1 MFQHVHLGSV
11 ATPADVPLSNPIGA
25 APPFE
30 TAPRLAEKPVRAKQS
45 QPSHGSP
52 ESFEFM
58 SPNEEDLQR
67 FPMLAALSG
76 GKKLRRQMHTTRMPP
91 GPTSPAVESTNAPT
105 PNGSAAEVHLPRV
118 KSAERVAQSVE
129 TSSGL
134 IEEEVLAAAE
144 AAVNANANVGP
155 KSTQPELDR
164 GHERERGQKP
174 KVAEPKVK
182 VEARKQQNSEGDVFK
197 AMQERLRKA
206 EEHKPRDFA
215 RKAEQAATSRPGY
228 ADCIPHG
235 RLGQTG
241 DSEPTETR
249 VPKIYTPTRVRT
261 PSPRSQ
267 LPVAHGSPSSID
279 HPTLLVTH
287 PTGHEAASS
296 ILKAVT
302 PEPAPKPRP
311 TPTAHSAPRPPAGR
325 QRNSGSG
332 STLHPERPKSAAPS
346 PGLAVPPHVNTST
359 SPSDANHEQ
368 EHSPMNVKTPRA
380 SGFHPERTPR
390 APACPVPE
398 PSSQP
403 DMSPPPRVYVSPNQ
417 TRARAEEESSKRRVY
432 EEGQCRYGSHRC
444 RRRCRGL

>member
-1 MFQHVHLGSV
+1 
-11 ATPADVPLSNPIGA
+11 
-25 APPFE
+25 
-30 TAPRLAEKPVRAKQS
+30 
-45 QPSHGSP
+45 
-52 ESFEFM
+52 
-58 SPNEEDLQR
+58 
-67 FPMLAALSG
+67 
-76 GKKLRRQMHTTRMPP
+76 
-91 GPTSPAVESTNAPT
+91 
-105 PNGSAAEVHLPRV
+105 
-118 KSAERVAQSVE
+118 
-129 TSSGL
+129 
-134 IEEEVLAAAE
+134 
-144 AAVNANANVGP
+144 
-155 KSTQPELDR
+155 
-164 GHERERGQKP
+164 
-174 KVAEPKVK
+174 
-182 VEARKQQNSEGDVFK
+182 
-197 AMQERLRKA
+197 MQERLRKA
-206 EEHKPRDFA
+206 EEHKPGDFA

-325 QRNSGSG
+325 QRDSGSG

-368 EHSPMNVKTPRA
+368 ERSPMNVKTPRA

-403 DMSPPPRVYVSPNQ
+403 DMKRAQSGESTRRVDVAMGATVAAAAAAAYDRAGGKKRSKEAELQAQEERRVVEELLAKERRRQEDGRRARERAKEARLREAAEKRDREERARIERERRGRQEQEERKRRWAEPQYEHARPPLRSEFSLIDAWNSYELCWSALGVASPPSPLPFVTSLGRSCTLRRDPSRLPR
-417 TRARAEEESSKRRVY
+417 KRSAHSCSLLCTPKTSRKMRLRNAMLRWHS
-432 EEGQCRYGSHRC
+432 GQF
-444 RRRCRGL
+444 RGLLDGPH